1 MANQI
6 LIRGGALANL
16 PAALPTR
23 EPYWTTDTE
32 QFYIGTG
39 TGRKLI
45 NPSGVPATTADKLST
60 ARQIAI
66 SGAATGA
73 TLFDGS
79 QSVEIAL
86 ALANSG
92 VTAGTYTKIT
102 VNAKGIVTAA
112 EQVTA
117 ADVSGLLTGGKI
129 DPALLPAIALTE
141 VFTVSTQAEM
151 LALTAQPGDVAI
163 RSDVNKSFILKAAPA
178 STLANWVE
186 LLAPTG
192 GVLSVNGKTG
202 AVTVNAADVGLGN
215 VTNESKATMFSS
227 PTFTGEPTAPTPATA
242 DSSQKVATTA
252 FVKNQNY
259 IAPGDIIDGGTF

>member
-6 LIRGGALANL
+6 LLRRGAEPNL
-16 PAALPTR
+16 PAALPLG
-23 EPYWTTDTE
+23 EAYYTTDTE
-32 QFYIGTG
+32 RLWIGTG

-45 NPSGVPATTADKLST
+45 NPAGVPATTADKLAT

-66 SGAATGA
+66 SGAASGA
-73 TLFDGS
+73 TMFDGS

-86 ALANSG
+86 TLANSG
-92 VTAGTYTKIT
+92 VSAGTYTKLT

-141 VFTVSTQAEM
+141 VFTISSQAEM
-151 LALTAQPGDVAI
+151 LALTAQTGDVAI
-163 RSDVNKSFILKAAPA
+163 RSDVGKSFILRASPA
-178 STLANWVE
+178 TTLANWVE
-186 LLAPTG
+186 LLSPTG

-202 AVTVNAADVGLGN
+202 AVTITAADVGLGN
-215 VTNESKATMFSS
+215 VANESKTTMFAS
-227 PTFTGEPTAPTPATA
+227 PTFTGTPTAPTPATA
-242 DSSQKVATTA
+242 DNSQKIATTA
-252 FVKNQNY
+252 FVKAQGY